1 MFEYF
6 YDSKGKLVRK
16 RRINLLTEEIAESST
31 YQYDGKGNIISEVFL
46 DSYGEQGKNDFI
58 YDSKGRLV
66 KVILED
72 IVEGGE
78 FIFNYVY
85 DTQGN
90 LSEYKSGADKVVFK
104 YDPKGNMISAK
115 GQYFGELLDLIY
127 KYVFDEKGNWT
138 TKYIYNQGKQ
148 VAKIQKHI
156 WDTDDTP

>member
-1 MFEYF
+1 MFMTH
-6 YDSKGKLVRK
+6 K
-16 RRINLLTEEIAESST
+16 EI
-31 YQYDGKGNIISEVFL
+31 Y
-46 DSYGEQGKNDFI
+46 
-58 YDSKGRLV
+58 
-66 KVILED
+66 
-72 IVEGGE
+72 
-78 FIFNYVY
+78 
-85 DTQGN
+85 
-90 LSEYKSGADKVVFK
+90 LSKSGADKVVFK